1 MTTPVIID
9 IIAAAILVGFTAYGA
24 RRGLFRALAGLLIV
38 VLALLGARF
47 AAEKLAAPAARM
59 AEPAIQRQIERRLDE
74 ALADLPVDLDGA
86 VRMPEEY
93 LPEELLGILGITGD
107 RLDALADQAR
117 ESVRETGVS
126 VLSAVAESAAEA
138 FFHGLFY
145 ILAFL
150 ILTVLLNLAAK
161 VLDLAFRLPV
171 LHGANA
177 LGGAAVGLLEG
188 VLLLFL
194 LALLL
199 RKLGMDPQGSC
210 LLQFAARIL

>member
-9 IIAAAILVGFTAYGA
+9 IIAAVVLIGFTVCGA

-59 AEPAIQRQIERRLDE
+59 AEPAIQRHIEQKLDE
-74 ALADLPVDLDGA
+74 ALDDLPVDPGGTA
-86 VRMPEEY
+86 QMPEEF
-93 LPEELLGILGITGD
+93 LPEELLAILGITGD
-107 RLDALADQAR
+107 RLDALADRAR

-161 VLDLAFRLPV
+161 VLDLAFKLPV

-199 RKLGMDPQGSC
+199 RKLGVAPQGSC